1 MLSRLRSRVNHATVV
16 AYLALF
22 IALGGVG
29 YAAATLPA
37 NSVGTRQLKNG
48 AVTKRKLANGA
59 VTTRKLARG
68 FSAPPSGRASGDL
81 TGSYPH
87 PAIAHGVITP
97 AMFGTIPTVRTYN
110 SADETIADS
119 TFTTLT
125 FDTNRYDTAG
135 MHSTSTNTSRL
146 TAPISGV
153 YAVTA
158 NVRFDLHGL
167 ELVPLQPYFQDQVS
181 LTVTN
186 GALSVKGQA
195 AVKLPT
201 SGFATVDANM
211 HHFAIA
217 KGRTIVQVN
226 AMGPFVLTYVNPAD
240 DPSQKSKTSAA
251 IRE

>member
-87 PAIAHGVITP
+87 PAIA
-97 AMFGTIPTVRTYN
+97 
-110 SADETIADS
+110 
-119 TFTTLT
+119 
-125 FDTNRYDTAG
+125 
-135 MHSTSTNTSRL
+135 
-146 TAPISGV
+146 
-153 YAVTA
+153 
-158 NVRFDLHGL
+158 
-167 ELVPLQPYFQDQVS
+167 Q
-181 LTVTN
+181 
-186 GALSVKGQA
+186 
-195 AVKLPT
+195 
-201 SGFATVDANM
+201 GFAKRSCLWT
-211 HHFAIA
+211 
-217 KGRTIVQVN
+217 TN
-226 AMGPFVLTYVNPAD
+226 ADVLHQSCREGPEPNA
-240 DPSQKSKTSAA
+240 
-251 IRE
+251 

>member
-135 MHSTSTNTSRL
+135 MHSTSTNTPRL

-158 NVRFDLHGL
+158 NVRWTANATGFRDLDFEKGPNFEGGSQITAASASVDAPQSVTTQL
-167 ELVPLQPYFQDQVS
+167 RLAAGDY
-181 LTVTN
+181 LTVD
-186 GALSVKGQA
+186 VYQ
-195 AVKLPT
+195 T
-201 SGFATVDANM
+201 SGGDLAVPSSADTPAFEMTW
-211 HHFAIA
+211 IA
-217 KGRTIVQVN
+217 
-226 AMGPFVLTYVNPAD
+226 P
-240 DPSQKSKTSAA
+240 
-251 IRE
+251 